1 MDNAVA
7 TLLQNS
13 ACICIYGFPLH
24 LRWFY
29 QLFLF
34 CPGIEGMF
42 FIFLIQVLYS
52 TLFRLCLHMR
62 PEDPE
67 AEWRDSLRLVLMQS
81 FGSLLVLVSLVPF
94 SNPCLACEAH
104 TQKTQ
109 TRIFNENSLVCK
121 NDKCMVFENHRKS
134 LASEAILRR
143 QKFIKNAK
151 IEKSK
156 CDILS
161 DFQTLCRSRRSNR
174 SCKFEKSTRSFAAS
188 CRVAWRHAS
197 SSSTTTR
204 LLGTL

>member
-121 NDKCMVFENHRKS
+121 SDKCTLFEITQNVNVARFARNVECDFS
-134 LASEAILRR
+134 L
-143 QKFIKNAK
+143 FIFT
-151 IEKSK
+151 IY
-156 CDILS
+156 
-161 DFQTLCRSRRSNR
+161 
-174 SCKFEKSTRSFAAS
+174 
-188 CRVAWRHAS
+188 
-197 SSSTTTR
+197 
-204 LLGTL
+204 

>member
-104 TQKTQ
+104 TQKRE

-134 LASEAILRR
+134 L
-143 QKFIKNAK
+143 IKPC
-151 IEKSK
+151 E
-156 CDILS
+156 
-161 DFQTLCRSRRSNR
+161 R
-174 SCKFEKSTRSFAAS
+174 
-188 CRVAWRHAS
+188 S
-197 SSSTTTR
+197 SSKMPKMVDFSEFLKTWS
-204 LLGTL
+204 G